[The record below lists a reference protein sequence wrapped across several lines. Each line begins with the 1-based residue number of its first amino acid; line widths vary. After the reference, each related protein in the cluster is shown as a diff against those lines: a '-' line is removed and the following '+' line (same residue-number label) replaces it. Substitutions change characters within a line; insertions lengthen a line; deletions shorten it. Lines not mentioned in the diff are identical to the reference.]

1 MKLRELIAEEGDA
14 AGTVSADIATVAYP
28 LFVRGKTL
36 RQRQRAARRAVGQT
50 AIATKSYIGKG
61 VYESVIYRVD
71 RDRPM
76 TNTEVLVL
84 GGAGRYTLD
93 GLRQKARR
101 EAAALVKELEPDSNG
116 SFRNAAVYIKQL
128 VNTLNTIVAA
138 YDELK
143 AIRSKGGK
151 NSRGITAEDLAY
163 ATQFR
168 KELENWAARSRLAED
183 GDSSENENDSVKRPG
198 QLISWPTGTTMVDVS
213 DVYDWYKLGMAIT
226 NLGEY
231 EPRDFHSG
239 APHTIFVFGSE
250 DEEHKYVPQL
260 KNLEFDVHD
269 IDRASD
275 IVKAKKDIH
284 DSDKK
289 TTESVSEAKTLDKN
303 TVDSVSG
310 MYHLGMSPGYDFYRF
325 SVHIAGN
332 QGGYETGL
340 GTEAGP
346 FAYAFTVEEEKMIKD
361 AVKAVGG
368 NLKRLTP
375 QGSRESKGVN
385 KTSPVAS
392 TAWKK
397 ELG

>member
-1 MKLRELIAEEGDA
+1 MKLRELIAEDGDA

-28 LFVRGKTL
+28 LFVRGRTL

-76 TNTEVLVL
+76 TDTEVLVL

-101 EAAALVKELEPDSNG
+101 EAAALVKELEPESGG

-151 NSRGITAEDLAY
+151 NSRGITVEDIAY
-163 ATQFR
+163 AAQFR
-168 KELENWAARSRLAED
+168 KELENWAAKSGLVED
-183 GDSSENENDSVKRPG
+183 GDGSDNENDSVKRPG
-198 QLISWPTGTTMVDVS
+198 QLISWPVGTTMVDVS

-226 NLGEY
+226 NLGDY

-275 IVKAKKDIH
+275 IAKAKKDIH

-303 TVDSVSG
+303 AVDSVSG
-310 MYHLGMSPGYDFYRF
+310 MYHLGMNSGYDFYRF

-340 GTEAGP
+340 GNEAGP
-346 FAYAFTVEEEKMIKD
+346 FAYAFTAEEEKMIKD
-361 AVKAVGG
+361 AARAVGG

-375 QGSRESKGVN
+375 RGSRESADVN
-385 KTSPVAS
+385 KTSPVAG